1 MNKHGAKLYALS
13 SALEMHGDP
22 VFISFY
28 GSGKA
33 SLSLQNLY
41 ARIASHKLFC
51 IDLCSSGNNNFQ
63 PHSCQWSM
71 PLDARPLWWMLV
83 PMWAAFQLY
92 IAALG
97 CHVASFELNR
107 NPRCYLETSAGSPRP
122 ASPQMDNL
130 FCGNIRL
137 EGSR

>member
-1 MNKHGAKLYALS
+1 MEVAKHPSHSKICMW
-13 SALEMHGDP
+13 E
-22 VFISFY
+22 
-28 GSGKA
+28 
-33 SLSLQNLY
+33 LQVMFV
-41 ARIASHKLFC
+41 AKLFC
-51 IDLCSSGNNNFQ
+51 IDLYSSGNNNFQ
-63 PHSCQWSM
+63 PHSCQRSM

-97 CHVASFELNR
+97 CHVASFEPNR

-130 FCGNIRL
+130 FCGNVCL